1 MNLTRTSLTSNIL
14 YSLMLYTQDLIRG
27 EIFVRSII
35 YRVLMLIIDFALSQ
49 PQVLER
55 GLVVRTAE
63 RQFPTLLPSTGRR
76 ERNSVGDDGSH
87 MEGRE
92 LRLALPIIM

>member
-1 MNLTRTSLTSNIL
+1 
-14 YSLMLYTQDLIRG
+14 MLYTQGLIRG
-27 EIFVRSII
+27 VIFVRSII
-35 YRVLMLIIDFALSQ
+35 NRVLMLIIDFALSQ
-49 PQVLER
+49 PQVSER
-55 GLVVRTAE
+55 GPIQTAE

-92 LRLALPIIM
+92 LRLAFPIIM